1 LSFRFPEDPERR
13 IVPAVRIMG
22 VWLGVLVLVA
32 GCGPLNA
39 PTLAD
44 PTHITRLT
52 TVLVVV
58 PVETG
63 AFTVMNARTQT
74 NSGATYGAMFGLLGL
89 AIAGTVDASVKS
101 SSDTRD
107 TDLVTKSGRPVDARG
122 AFIDAIRAAVQR
134 AGRTGIQVADRGEP
148 ASVSGRYDAVA
159 TLRIAEWGLRRIGEG
174 DPATVAG
181 FVDVDATLTR
191 SADKE
196 VLWSERESVLGK
208 GRAPIATYQTDGEA
222 LRREIEQ
229 TFAAAGHRMAMQI
242 LYPRSAR

>member
-1 LSFRFPEDPERR
+1 
-13 IVPAVRIMG
+13 VRILG
-22 VWLGVLVLVA
+22 AWLGVLVLVA
-32 GCGPLNA
+32 GCGQVNA
-39 PTLAD
+39 PKLAD

-63 AFTVMNARTQT
+63 AFTVMNARTQR
-74 NSGATYGAMFGLLGL
+74 NSGVTYGAMFGLLGL
-89 AIAGTVDASVKS
+89 AIGGTVDASVKS

-107 TDLVTKSGRPVDARG
+107 TDLVTKAARPVGARA
-122 AFIDAIRAAVQR
+122 AFIEAIRAAVQR
-134 AGRTGIQVADRGEP
+134 AGRPGIQVADRGEP
-148 ASVSGRYDAVA
+148 AGVPGGSHDAVA
-159 TLRIAEWGLRRIGEG
+159 TLRIGEWGLRRIGEG

-229 TFAAAGHRMAMQI
+229 TFASAGHRMAMQI